1 MTPFASNIINTPIS
15 EKQKRNLL
23 FNVNQP
29 LELSIEEFDKEWW
42 PLVSNIWTSYSC
54 KNNVNGDSWK
64 VFVCRFK
71 KHNKSSTRKEGIP
84 NEKRRV
90 MKIRPADLCS
100 AKIKV
105 QRYFSEQKVR
115 IERFKDSPD
124 HSHSIEDSE
133 KLKLSKVVRELVM
146 QEAVKNYRP
155 PEIVS
160 AVKEIATEKLD
171 LGECVKELRR
181 KEVTNIKYKIRG
193 PLDTHLVGDP
203 KRELDI
209 REAISF
215 LENRG
220 YMVER
225 YEIPDLS
232 TYGFVFM
239 HPNHLKNLE
248 RHGWLSLI
256 DSTHKTNRYDCRL
269 FTLYIRNSYGC
280 WDVGAHFFVS
290 NEDSETVAKGLKA
303 IRRFAHRWNPRY
315 FLSDQSN
322 IESNAIKMAFPGL
335 KNGEQ
340 ECEIFFCT
348 VHVMRTW
355 MSKIYEKKTRQKML
369 HAMHKR
375 TRIGCESLIQEAI
388 NECANPTIKKY
399 ILRNYTKN
407 THQWALWARQ
417 HSPLLLQ
424 VTSTNALESYHS
436 ELKRTTSPK
445 HGLIG
450 NCLCIFN
457 SNIFDS
463 NQNFVQV
470 HAII

>member
-1 MTPFASNIINTPIS
+1 MS
-15 EKQKRNLL
+15 
-23 FNVNQP
+23 
-29 LELSIEEFDKEWW
+29 
-42 PLVSNIWTSYSC
+42 
-54 KNNVNGDSWK
+54 
-64 VFVCRFK
+64 
-71 KHNKSSTRKEGIP
+71 H
-84 NEKRRV
+84 
-90 MKIRPADLCS
+90 
-100 AKIKV
+100 
-105 QRYFSEQKVR
+105 
-115 IERFKDSPD
+115 SPD
-124 HSHSIEDSE
+124 HSHPIEDSE
-133 KLKLSKVVRELVM
+133 KLKRSEVVRELVL

-155 PEIVS
+155 PEIFS
-160 AVKEIATEKLD
+160 AVKEIATETLD
-171 LGECVKELRR
+171 LGECVKELRL
-181 KEVTNIKYKIRG
+181 KEVTNIKYKVRG

-215 LENRG
+215 LKNRG
-220 YMVER
+220 YLVER

-248 RHGWLSLI
+248 QHSWLSLI

-290 NEDSETVAKGLKA
+290 KENSETVAM
-303 IRRFAHRWNPRY
+303 
-315 FLSDQSN
+315 
-322 IESNAIKMAFPGL
+322 ESNAIKMAFPGL

-340 ECEIFFCT
+340 ECDVFFCT

-388 NECANPTIKKY
+388 NECANLTIKKY
-399 ILRNYTKN
+399 ILRNYAKN
-407 THQWALWARQ
+407 MHQWALWARQ

-424 VTSTNALESYHS
+424 VTSTNVLESYHS
-436 ELKRTTSPK
+436 ELKRITSPK
-445 HGLIG
+445 HGLIVA
-450 NCLCIFN
+450 LDDKKQT
-457 SNIFDS
+457 DS
-463 NQNFVQV
+463 ERVAYEFRTKKISFIGVDDEILTEIHKFPFPVQQM
-470 HAII
+470 IIKEYCAVDG